1 MKPSTDC
8 LPRREILEIR
18 PAVHG
23 SLDGEELRSLG
34 MCANDVLD
42 FSANVNP
49 YGPSLLV
56 REALGKVRLDHY
68 PDRACHELRAALAES
83 LGVSPERILPGNGA
97 SELILLTALA
107 FAHPSCRVLV
117 LGPTYC
123 EYARAVGIMGASVTT
138 WRAREETGFFPEPAA
153 IAGLLESLRPQ
164 LVFMCN
170 PNNPTGA
177 AMSPEVIA
185 AWARQRPQT
194 LFVVDE
200 AYLPFAV
207 GLDSV
212 LNSAGKNVL
221 VLRSMTKD
229 FGLAGL
235 RVGYAVGTEEVIAM
249 LRRVQP
255 PWSVNALAQAA
266 ATASLRDLGHRQH
279 TLRQLARARHEL
291 AAGITGLGLPPVPSA
306 THFFLVRVGD
316 GGVFRQRLLRCGILV
331 RDCSS
336 FGLPGYVRIAARR
349 PEENERLLAALQER
363 V

>member
-1 MKPSTDC
+1 MNEAAPE
-8 LPRREILEIR
+8 PRREILDIG

-23 SLDGEELRSLG
+23 TLDVEELQALG
-34 MCANDVLD
+34 MSPDDVLD

-49 YGPSLLV
+49 FGPSPEV
-56 REALGKVRLDHY
+56 REVLGSVCLAHY
-68 PDRACHELRAALAES
+68 PDRACHELRATLAES

-97 SELILLTALA
+97 SELIWLTALA
-107 FAHPSCRVLV
+107 FAQPGCRVLV

-123 EYARAVGIMGASVTT
+123 EYARAVWIMGASVTT
-138 WRAREETGFFPEPAA
+138 WQAREETGFVPEPDA
-153 IAGLLESLRPQ
+153 IAGHLDSLRPQ
-164 LVFMCN
+164 LVFLCN
-170 PNNPTGA
+170 PNNPTGTLLP
-177 AMSPEVIA
+177 PEMISS
-185 AWARQRPQT
+185 WARQNPRT

-200 AYLPFAV
+200 AYLPFAA

-212 LNSAGKNVL
+212 LDSAGKNVL

-235 RVGYAVGTEEVIAM
+235 RVGYAVGAEEVIAL

-266 ATASLRDLGHRQH
+266 ATTSLRDLGHRQH
-279 TLRQLARARHEL
+279 TLRQLARARREL
-291 AAGITGLGLPPVPSA
+291 AAALTRLGLPPVPSA

-316 GGVFRQRLLRCGILV
+316 AGDFRQRLLRHKMLV

-336 FGLPGYVRIAARR
+336 FGLPDHVRIAARR
-349 PEENERLLAALQER
+349 PDENERLLAALREG